1 MAKSIIAELYRV
13 LVVQRAVAAITGALG
28 NMGGFFGSLFP
39 ARAQGGAVSANR
51 PYVVGEKGPEMLV
64 PSTSGRVIPNNQL
77 GGGSGGQV
85 IVNQTINVSTGVQQT
100 VRTEIKQLM
109 PQIAESAKQAVV
121 DAKRRGG
128 SYGRAFA

>member
-1 MAKSIIAELYRV
+1 
-13 LVVQRAVAAITGALG
+13 
-28 NMGGFFGSLFP
+28 
-39 ARAQGGAVSANR
+39 
-51 PYVVGEKGPEMLV
+51 MLV
-64 PSTSGRVIPNNQL
+64 QNGVTNANLQTEIELIISQL
-77 GGGSGGQV
+77 GGGGGQQV

>member
-1 MAKSIIAELYRV
+1 M
-13 LVVQRAVAAITGALG
+13 
-28 NMGGFFGSLFP
+28 
-39 ARAQGGAVSANR
+39 
-51 PYVVGEKGPEMLV
+51 VGERGPEMFV

-77 GGGSGGQV
+77 GGGGQTV
-85 IVNQTINVSTGVQQT
+85 NIVQNINVSTGVQQT